1 MWGLLPFSPVSGREA
16 FDVVAQDVS
25 GDAGDDAAFVHVAGD
40 FPEYGFFLGVVV
52 LVGGL
57 GEDVEVAACGF
68 SSEVAADEG
77 ELAQGEG
84 YAGAVQLHDDLG
96 LAASEDLAQLVD
108 GGGGVRGAHPCDHL
122 CCGAGVHGR
131 PDRLWFHL
139 VCLTIPNSVG
149 TTVSYMNI
157 RSMSALWLMAI
168 LVVSACRSRC
178 PGQICP

>member
-1 MWGLLPFSPVSGREA
+1 MWGLLPFSPVSWGESV
-16 FDVVAQDVS
+16 DVVAQDVS

-40 FPEYGFFLGVVV
+40 FPEYGLFLGVVV
-52 LVGGL
+52 LMGGFC
-57 GEDVEVAACGF
+57 EDVEVAACGF

-84 YAGAVQLHDDLG
+84 YPGAVQLHRHLG

-108 GGGGVRGAHPCDHL
+108 GGGGVCGAHPCDHL
-122 CCGAGVHGR
+122 CCGAGVHGS

-149 TTVSYMNI
+149 IYVSYMNI
-157 RSMSALWLMAI
+157 RSVSAPWLMVI
-168 LVVSACRSRC
+168 LSV
-178 PGQICP
+178 